1 MHVKVGD
8 NEFKRSLASLKDGL
22 LFADRNSDKKEV
34 NKFLTELKKYE
45 DVEWNIRQMTYHI
58 ILNE

>member
-22 LFADRNSDKKEV
+22 LFADRNSDK
-34 NKFLTELKKYE
+34 
-45 DVEWNIRQMTYHI
+45 
-58 ILNE
+58 